1 MTGSGFGQPVAW
13 NVDTYVSSETENS
26 KFTIVVAFLCL
37 SLYYAI
43 FIVDQNLFNL
53 YSNRFSLLFLE
64 NHHAFEPLVLIFA
77 SNIFF
82 PYLSAKFAK
91 LFP

>member
-13 NVDTYVSSETENS
+13 NVDTYVSSGTENS
-26 KFTIVVAFLCL
+26 KFTIAVAFLYL
-37 SLYYAI
+37 SL
-43 FIVDQNLFNL
+43 F
-53 YSNRFSLLFLE
+53 YSNRFLLSFLE
-64 NHHAFEPLVLIFA
+64 NYHAPEPLVLIFC
-77 SNIFF
+77 SNNIF